1 MISGTF
7 NFMIVFQA
15 EHNILMHPFHMLGV
29 AGVFGGSLFS
39 AMHGSLVTSSLIR
52 ETTENESANN
62 GYAFGQEE
70 ETYNIVATPCAATL
84 NWANCWNF
92 LPQTRQ
98 LTTIT
103 EIFQLMASNSP
114 RRKYTP
120 AEIDRWRQLRKQGM
134 TFKAIS
140 EKLDVPESSVK
151 LHVPKSN
158 VTVTPPDRDGK
169 KAYSDAIVE
178 SWRVLHVDH
187 KLSPTEI
194 SRQTGVNIQTII
206 SNLTRLGVLRDTHHS
221 DDVVESWRVMHDD
234 QHITVHQIGKLTG
247 IPSPVIRY
255 RLEKVTTIN
264 LKFRVTPEILAYW
277 VRLRGLGMSY
287 SQMAT
292 EVGRPS
298 STIKLHLSGV
308 VIPPLTHDE
317 ATVAQWLDWRLNRRM
332 TPAAIAREACV
343 SPKTVTDHLNPL
355 LQERGVRRLPKTNN
369 RVIHPDQGDNLY
381 LILMHFPSGDLLK
394 IGRTIHSI
402 EKRHPLQD
410 FTIVKAWAG
419 RHADVK
425 EIEGAFKLVYA
436 PYARRGPVGF
446 CGRTECF
453 APTAPRQLMI
463 QWVDGDSRLRP
474 GHGLSHVL

>member
-1 MISGTF
+1 MVAIG
-7 NFMIVFQA
+7 
-15 EHNILMHPFHMLGV
+15 EKLGV
-29 AGVFGGSLFS
+29 PASTIARNV
-39 AMHGSLVTSSLIR
+39 
-52 ETTENESANN
+52 
-62 GYAFGQEE
+62 
-70 ETYNIVATPCAATL
+70 VAR
-84 NWANCWNF
+84 N
-92 LPQTRQ
+92 
-98 LTTIT
+98 
-103 EIFQLMASNSP
+103 
-114 RRKYTP
+114 
-120 AEIDRWRQLRKQGM
+120 
-134 TFKAIS
+134 
-140 EKLDVPESSVK
+140 
-151 LHVPKSN
+151 VPKSDI
-158 VTVTPPDRDGK
+158 TDRGRK
-169 KAYSDAIVE
+169 KAHCDAPEE
-178 SWRVLHVDH
+178 SWEALHVDH

-194 SRQTGVNIQTII
+194 SRKAGIHLHVI
-206 SNLTRLGVLRDTHHS
+206 LRHLVRLGVLRNDYNRAMYS
-221 DDVVESWRVMHDD
+221 DDVVESWRVMYDD
-234 QHITVHQIGKLTG
+234 QRLTINEIANITGLP
-247 IPSPVIRY
+247 PSSIRY
-255 RLEKVTTIN
+255 RLSLVTI
-264 LKFRVTPEILAYW
+264 LRPVPRVDDSLVARWTH
-277 VRLRGLGMSY
+277 LRGLGMSY
-287 SQMAT
+287 SQIAT
-292 EVGRPS
+292 ETGRPN
-298 STIKLHLSGV
+298 STIKFHLSGV

-369 RVIHPDQGDNLY
+369 RVIHPDHDDNLY

-410 FTIVKAWAG
+410 FTIVKSWVG